1 MSMSNGQVQACT
13 YLQRKEAGKQ
23 DLVSRDKVPLYLIP
37 SAVGRNEVGEFLF
50 HVGKFIVEMVLVPE
64 LSHFPGDFKHIL
76 KDIPL
81 LVVSALSKTHDIMGS
96 ISNFSCIVC
105 AGTPRILSGIEFG
118 RS

>member
-1 MSMSNGQVQACT
+1 MIFSEILVRSQCHLSAYCEVQACT

-64 LSHFPGDFKHIL
+64 LSHFPEDFKHIL
-76 KDIPL
+76 KDI
-81 LVVSALSKTHDIMGS
+81 
-96 ISNFSCIVC
+96 C
-105 AGTPRILSGIEFG
+105 TPFG
-118 RS
+118 C